1 MFTINS
7 AKFAS
12 FSAAA
17 QCAVV
22 HARQR
27 GECKVRARSG
37 ALLADFV
44 RNADGTVSIFA
55 TDYGRGL
62 VEALA

>member
-1 MFTINS
+1 MFTISN
-7 AKFAS
+7 AKFSS

-27 GECKVRARSG
+27 GECQIRAASG

-44 RNADGTVSIFA
+44 CNADGTVSVFA
-55 TDYGRGL
+55 TDYGAPL
-62 VEALA
+62 VAALA

>member
-1 MFTINS
+1 MFTILN

-22 HARQR
+22 HATQR
-27 GECKVRARSG
+27 GECQVRARSG

-44 RNADGTVSIFA
+44 RNADGTISIFA
-55 TDYGRGL
+55 TDYGRKL
-62 VEALA
+62 VEDLC

>member
-1 MFTINS
+1 MFFINS

-12 FSAAA
+12 FAQASA
-17 QCAVV
+17 CAVV

-27 GECKVRARSG
+27 GECAIRTASG
-37 ALLADFV
+37 ALLADYV
-44 RNADGTVSIFA
+44 GNADGTVSIFA
-55 TDYGRGL
+55 TDYGREY